1 MVSQLDSLKKFSSV
15 VADTGDID
23 SIQKFN
29 PDDCTTNPSLIFKAV
44 QSDKYKKLVDEV
56 ISNSKSRKFSQT
68 EDQVNYIADQL
79 TIAFGIELTKIV
91 PGYVSTEVDSD
102 LSFNTEATV
111 EKAKQII
118 NSYEQSGI
126 PKNRILIKIAG
137 TWEGIQ
143 AVKKLEAEGIS
154 CNCTLIFSLTQA
166 IACAEAGAFLISP
179 FVGRILDWFKSNTQ
193 KDYDS
198 SNDPGVESVEKIFNY
213 FKKFNYNTIV
223 MAASFRNKDE
233 IINLAG
239 CDKLTISPTL
249 LEELSQ
255 NDDEIKLKLSKE
267 NNQSFNITYGNARTL
282 LDAAQT
288 IVKITNSKSKI
299 VDTGR
304 NSLYPD
310 RGTLNIDKA
319 RQLVNYKPTMSLENG
334 LESYYGWLQNKI

>member
-1 MVSQLDSLKKFSSV
+1 MVSQLDSLKNFSSV

-44 QSDKYKKLVDEV
+44 QSNKYKKLVDEV

-118 NSYEQSGI
+118 NSYEQSGV

-267 NNQSFNITYGNARTL
+267 NSSSLDIERINVNESSFRWHLNENQMASFKLAEGIRLFNKDL
-282 LDAAQT
+282 LKLKEL
-288 IVKITNSKSKI
+288 ISS
-299 VDTGR
+299 
-304 NSLYPD
+304 
-310 RGTLNIDKA
+310 
-319 RQLVNYKPTMSLENG
+319 QL
-334 LESYYGWLQNKI
+334 

>member
-44 QSDKYKKLVDEV
+44 QSNKYKKLVDEV

-68 EDQVNYIADQL
+68 DDQVNYIADQL

-118 NSYEQSGI
+118 NSYEQSGV

-267 NNQSFNITYGNARTL
+267 NSSSLDIERINVNESSFRWHLNENQMASFKLAEGIRLFNKDL
-282 LDAAQT
+282 LKLKELIRD
-288 IVKITNSKSKI
+288 
-299 VDTGR
+299 
-304 NSLYPD
+304 
-310 RGTLNIDKA
+310 
-319 RQLVNYKPTMSLENG
+319 QL
-334 LESYYGWLQNKI
+334 

>member
-23 SIQKFN
+23 SIQKFY

-44 QSDKYKKLVDEV
+44 QSNKYKKLVDEV

-79 TIAFGIELTKIV
+79 TIAFGIALTKIV

-102 LSFNTEATV
+102 LSFNTDATV

-118 NSYEQSGI
+118 NSYEQSGV

-267 NNQSFNITYGNARTL
+267 NSSSLDIERINVNESSFRWHLNENQMASFKLAEGIRLFNKDL
-282 LDAAQT
+282 LKLKEL
-288 IVKITNSKSKI
+288 I
-299 VDTGR
+299 
-304 NSLYPD
+304 
-310 RGTLNIDKA
+310 RG
-319 RQLVNYKPTMSLENG
+319 QL
-334 LESYYGWLQNKI
+334 

>member
-44 QSDKYKKLVDEV
+44 QSNKYKKLVDEV

-118 NSYEQSGI
+118 KSYEQSGV

-267 NNQSFNITYGNARTL
+267 NSSSLDIERINVNESSFRWHLNENQMASFKLAEGIRLFNKDL
-282 LDAAQT
+282 LKLKEL
-288 IVKITNSKSKI
+288 I
-299 VDTGR
+299 
-304 NSLYPD
+304 
-310 RGTLNIDKA
+310 RG
-319 RQLVNYKPTMSLENG
+319 QL
-334 LESYYGWLQNKI
+334 

>member
-44 QSDKYKKLVDEV
+44 QSNKYKQLVDEV

-68 EDQVNYIADQL
+68 EDQINYIADQL

-118 NSYEQSGI
+118 NSYEQSGV

-267 NNQSFNITYGNARTL
+267 NSSSLDIERINVNESSFRWHLNENQMASFKLAEGIRLFNKDL
-282 LDAAQT
+282 LKLKEMIRD
-288 IVKITNSKSKI
+288 
-299 VDTGR
+299 
-304 NSLYPD
+304 
-310 RGTLNIDKA
+310 
-319 RQLVNYKPTMSLENG
+319 QL
-334 LESYYGWLQNKI
+334 

>member
-23 SIQKFN
+23 SIKKFN

-44 QSDKYKKLVDEV
+44 QSNKYKKLVDEV
-56 ISNSKSRKFSQT
+56 ISNSKSRKFAQT

-118 NSYEQSGI
+118 NSYEQSGV

-143 AVKKLEAEGIS
+143 AVKKLEADGIS

-255 NDDEIKLKLSKE
+255 NDDEIKLKLSKVNSSSLDIERINVNESSFRWHLNE
-267 NNQSFNITYGNARTL
+267 NQMASFKLAEGIRLFNKDL
-282 LDAAQT
+282 LKLKELIRD
-288 IVKITNSKSKI
+288 
-299 VDTGR
+299 
-304 NSLYPD
+304 
-310 RGTLNIDKA
+310 
-319 RQLVNYKPTMSLENG
+319 QL
-334 LESYYGWLQNKI
+334 

>member
-44 QSDKYKKLVDEV
+44 QSNKYKKLVDEV

-68 EDQVNYIADQL
+68 DDQVNYIADQL

-118 NSYEQSGI
+118 NSYEQSGV

-255 NDDEIKLKLSKE
+255 NNDEIKLKLSKE
-267 NNQSFNITYGNARTL
+267 NSSL
-282 LDAAQT
+282 LD
-288 IVKITNSKSKI
+288 IERINVNESSF
-299 VDTGR
+299 R
-304 NSLYPD
+304 WH
-310 RGTLNIDKA
+310 LNENQMASFKLAEGIRLFNKDLLKLKELISE
-319 RQLVNYKPTMSLENG
+319 QL
-334 LESYYGWLQNKI
+334 

>member
-44 QSDKYKKLVDEV
+44 QSNKYKKLVDEV

-255 NDDEIKLKLSKE
+255 NDDEIKLKLSKVNSSSLDIERINVNESSFRWHLNE
-267 NNQSFNITYGNARTL
+267 NQMASFKLAEGIRLFNKDL
-282 LDAAQT
+282 LKLKEL
-288 IVKITNSKSKI
+288 I
-299 VDTGR
+299 
-304 NSLYPD
+304 
-310 RGTLNIDKA
+310 RG
-319 RQLVNYKPTMSLENG
+319 QL
-334 LESYYGWLQNKI
+334 

>member
-1 MVSQLDSLKKFSSV
+1 MVSQLDSLKNFSSV

-23 SIQKFN
+23 SIQKFG

-44 QSDKYKKLVDEV
+44 QSEKYQKLVDEV

-68 EDQVNYIADQL
+68 EAQVSYIADQL

-193 KDYDS
+193 KDYNS

-213 FKKFNYNTIV
+213 FKKFNYNTVV
-223 MAASFRNKDE
+223 MAASFRNIDE

-255 NDDEIKLKLSKE
+255 NDGEIKLKLSKE
-267 NNQSFNITYGNARTL
+267 NSSALDIERINVNESSFRWHLNENQMASFKLAEGIRLFNKDL
-282 LDAAQT
+282 LKLKEL
-288 IVKITNSKSKI
+288 IRV
-299 VDTGR
+299 
-304 NSLYPD
+304 
-310 RGTLNIDKA
+310 
-319 RQLVNYKPTMSLENG
+319 QL
-334 LESYYGWLQNKI
+334 

>member
-44 QSDKYKKLVDEV
+44 QSNKYKKLVDDV

-118 NSYEQSGI
+118 NSYEQSGV

-267 NNQSFNITYGNARTL
+267 NLSSLDIERINVNESSFRWHLNENQMASFKLAEGIRLFNKDL
-282 LDAAQT
+282 LKLKEL
-288 IVKITNSKSKI
+288 I
-299 VDTGR
+299 
-304 NSLYPD
+304 
-310 RGTLNIDKA
+310 RG
-319 RQLVNYKPTMSLENG
+319 QL
-334 LESYYGWLQNKI
+334 

>member
-44 QSDKYKKLVDEV
+44 QSNKYKKLVDDV

-118 NSYEQSGI
+118 NSYEQSGV

-267 NNQSFNITYGNARTL
+267 NSSSLDIERINVNESSFRWHLNENQMASFKLAEGIRLFNKDL
-282 LDAAQT
+282 L
-288 IVKITNSKSKI
+288 IPRSSI
-299 VDTGR
+299 
-304 NSLYPD
+304 
-310 RGTLNIDKA
+310 
-319 RQLVNYKPTMSLENG
+319 
-334 LESYYGWLQNKI
+334 

>member
-44 QSDKYKKLVDEV
+44 QSNKYKKLVDEV

-68 EDQVNYIADQL
+68 EDQINYIADQL

-102 LSFNTEATV
+102 LSFNTDATV

-118 NSYEQSGI
+118 NSYEQSGV

-223 MAASFRNKDE
+223 MAASFRNKNE

-267 NNQSFNITYGNARTL
+267 NSSSLDIERINVNESSFRWHLNENQMASFKLAEGIRLFNKDL
-282 LDAAQT
+282 LKLKEL
-288 IVKITNSKSKI
+288 I
-299 VDTGR
+299 
-304 NSLYPD
+304 
-310 RGTLNIDKA
+310 RG
-319 RQLVNYKPTMSLENG
+319 QL
-334 LESYYGWLQNKI
+334 

>member
-44 QSDKYKKLVDEV
+44 QSNKYKKLVDEV

-118 NSYEQSGI
+118 NSYEQSGV

-239 CDKLTISPTL
+239 CDKLTISPIL

-255 NDDEIKLKLSKE
+255 NNDEIKLKLSKE
-267 NNQSFNITYGNARTL
+267 NSSSLDIERINVNESSFRWHLNENQMASFKLAEGIRLFNKDL
-282 LDAAQT
+282 LKLKEL
-288 IVKITNSKSKI
+288 I
-299 VDTGR
+299 
-304 NSLYPD
+304 
-310 RGTLNIDKA
+310 RG
-319 RQLVNYKPTMSLENG
+319 QL
-334 LESYYGWLQNKI
+334 

>member
-44 QSDKYKKLVDEV
+44 QSNKYKKLVDEV

-68 EDQVNYIADQL
+68 EDQINYIADQL

-118 NSYEQSGI
+118 NSYEQSGV

-193 KDYDS
+193 KEYDS

-223 MAASFRNKDE
+223 MAASFRNKNE

-267 NNQSFNITYGNARTL
+267 NSSSLDIERINVNESSFRWHLNENQMASFKLAEGIRLFNKDL
-282 LDAAQT
+282 LKLKEL
-288 IVKITNSKSKI
+288 I
-299 VDTGR
+299 
-304 NSLYPD
+304 
-310 RGTLNIDKA
+310 RG
-319 RQLVNYKPTMSLENG
+319 QL
-334 LESYYGWLQNKI
+334 

>member
-44 QSDKYKKLVDEV
+44 QSNKYKKLVDEV

-68 EDQVNYIADQL
+68 QDQVNYIADQL

-118 NSYEQSGI
+118 NSYEQSGV
-126 PKNRILIKIAG
+126 PKSRILIKIAG

-255 NDDEIKLKLSKE
+255 NDDEIKLQLSKE
-267 NNQSFNITYGNARTL
+267 NSSSLDIERINVNESSFRWHLNENQMASFKLAEGIRLFNKDL
-282 LDAAQT
+282 LKLKEL
-288 IVKITNSKSKI
+288 I
-299 VDTGR
+299 
-304 NSLYPD
+304 
-310 RGTLNIDKA
+310 RG
-319 RQLVNYKPTMSLENG
+319 QL
-334 LESYYGWLQNKI
+334 

>member
-44 QSDKYKKLVDEV
+44 QSNKYKKLVDEV

-143 AVKKLEAEGIS
+143 AVKKLEAQGIS

-267 NNQSFNITYGNARTL
+267 NSSSLDIERINVNESSFRWHLNENQMASFKLAEGIRLFNKDL
-282 LDAAQT
+282 LKLKEL
-288 IVKITNSKSKI
+288 I
-299 VDTGR
+299 
-304 NSLYPD
+304 
-310 RGTLNIDKA
+310 RG
-319 RQLVNYKPTMSLENG
+319 QL
-334 LESYYGWLQNKI
+334 